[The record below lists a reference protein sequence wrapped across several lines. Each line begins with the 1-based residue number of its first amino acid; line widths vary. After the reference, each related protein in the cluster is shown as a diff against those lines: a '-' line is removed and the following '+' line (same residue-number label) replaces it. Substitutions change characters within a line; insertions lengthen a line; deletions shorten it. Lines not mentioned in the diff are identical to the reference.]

1 MLEGEGEGEGEDM
14 NKTKLDSLWKRYL
27 KKHADEPKRKLVEYY
42 YTHLVMRIAR
52 KLCVRFKYHI
62 SAEALASYGT
72 EGLYRALK
80 AFNPCM
86 GVKFETYA
94 YARVWGSMIDG
105 IRKEDW
111 VPRSVRN
118 RQTLIEK
125 TQDLLETKMGDRVSK
140 SDVLKIVGIK
150 EEDYHK
156 NSAKFHAVSCSSIET
171 NINSDIDNS
180 DNRKDFNSSLVAHN
194 ISSPDSRIV
203 RKEFFNKLIGKN
215 FTPLER
221 KIIYYYYYEN
231 LTMKEISA
239 HLDISESRISQIN
252 QNILQRLKTRVK
264 VNPLYFG
271 KEIIEMINMCNDKS
285 SLV

>member
-1 MLEGEGEGEGEDM
+1 MQ
-14 NKTKLDSLWKRYL
+14 KTKLDSSWKEFL
-27 KKHADEPKRKLVEYY
+27 EKGTEKSKQALIEYY
-42 YTHLVMRIAR
+42 YLNLVMRIAR
-52 KLCVRFKYHI
+52 KLCVKFKHHI
-62 SAEALASYGT
+62 TAEALASYGT
-72 EGLYRALK
+72 EGLYKALK
-80 AFNPCM
+80 AFDPSV

-94 YARVWGSMIDG
+94 YTRVWGSMIDG
-105 IRKEDW
+105 IREEDW

-125 TQDLLETKMGDRVSK
+125 TQDILEIAVGDRVSK
-140 SDVLKIVGIK
+140 SEVLQMIGIK

-156 NSAKFHAVSCSSIET
+156 HSSKFHAISCSSIET
-171 NINSDIDNS
+171 NTNSEIDNS
-180 DNRKDFNSSLVAHN
+180 DNRKDFNSSLVANN
-194 ISSPDSRIV
+194 ISAPDSHII

-231 LTMKEISA
+231 LTMKEISDN
-239 HLDISESRISQIN
+239 LDISESRISQIN

-264 VNPLYFG
+264 VNPQYFG
-271 KEIIEMINMCNDKS
+271 RGIIEVINTCNDKN